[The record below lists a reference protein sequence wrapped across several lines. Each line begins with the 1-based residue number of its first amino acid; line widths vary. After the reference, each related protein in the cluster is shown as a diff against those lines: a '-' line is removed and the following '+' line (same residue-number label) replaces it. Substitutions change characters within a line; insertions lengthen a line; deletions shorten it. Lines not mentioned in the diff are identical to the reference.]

1 MMSRKWATFERCYPK
16 VGFQQFFMCVGRRK
30 ISSFPCNVAV
40 NEESKMY
47 LKIFKFVK
55 GESGMTPIQKDGEG
69 KEKTTL
75 TNARK
80 EK

>member
-55 GESGMTPIQKDGEG
+55 GESGWKGYLRVDA
-69 KEKTTL
+69 KETRILRDK
-75 TNARK
+75 
-80 EK
+80 